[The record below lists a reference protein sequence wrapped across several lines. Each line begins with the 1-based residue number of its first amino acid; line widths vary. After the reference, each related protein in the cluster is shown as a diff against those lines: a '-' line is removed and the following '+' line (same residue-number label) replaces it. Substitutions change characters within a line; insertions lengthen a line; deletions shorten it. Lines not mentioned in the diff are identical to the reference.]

1 MRFKNQSTIHSMNQI
16 SKPALRTRAISAGY
30 LRAFEAVAKHLNFRV
45 ASEELALTQSAVS
58 RQIQSLEEEV
68 GVPLFL
74 RHTRSVE
81 ITPAGALLLRA
92 VSPSLEHLD
101 GVVRQIRRTAGRKI
115 VSVSTWASFSS
126 MWLIPRLEAFQHDH
140 PDIDIRIE
148 ASDSKVNLDTS
159 DVDLV
164 LRYAAPD
171 SVPPEATRLFGEQLV
186 VVASPWL
193 LKSSRSIKTGADLAD
208 FTLIEADHQPRFRHN
223 ALLAWQRWL
232 EAQDLPDLEP
242 KRWIYLNYAHQIVQ
256 AALTG
261 QGIALCRL
269 PFVADHLASKDLV
282 ELLPSARLDSPL
294 AYWLVVAQRSTQRP
308 EVVAF
313 CDWLMA
319 QAAITKEAIG
329 ETLEGDKGEKAGV
342 PSQKAKSKG

>member
-1 MRFKNQSTIHSMNQI
+1 MRFKNQSTIHGMNQ
-16 SKPALRTRAISAGY
+16 STKPALRTRAISVGY

-115 VSVSTWASFSS
+115 VSVSTWASFST
-126 MWLIPRLEAFQHDH
+126 MWLIPRLEAFQRDY

-148 ASDSKVNLDTS
+148 ASDSKVNLETS

-164 LRYAAPD
+164 LRYAAPE
-171 SVPPEATRLFGEQLV
+171 SVPPQATRLFGEQLV

-193 LKSSRSIKTGADLAD
+193 LKSSKTIKTGADLAD
-208 FTLIEADHQPRFRHN
+208 FTLIEADHDPRFRHIEW
-223 ALLAWQRWL
+223 LAWQRWL
-232 EAQDLPDLEP
+232 DKQQLSQLEP
-242 KRWIYLNYAHQIVQ
+242 KRWLYLNYSHQIVQ
-256 AALTG
+256 AALSG
-261 QGIALCRL
+261 QGIALCRMPL
-269 PFVADHLASKDLV
+269 IADHLASKNLV

-294 AYWLVVAQRSTQRP
+294 AYWLIVAKRSTQRP
-308 EVVAF
+308 EIVAF
-313 CDWLMA
+313 CDWLIA
-319 QAAITKEAIG
+319 QAAVTRATIG
-329 ETLEGDKGEKAGV
+329 EE
-342 PSQKAKSKG
+342 PIRRAKSKG

>member
-1 MRFKNQSTIHSMNQI
+1 M
-16 SKPALRTRAISAGY
+16 
-30 LRAFEAVAKHLNFRV
+30 AKHLNFRL

-68 GVPLFL
+68 GVPMFL

-148 ASDSKVNLDTS
+148 ASDSKVNLDSS

-164 LRYAAPD
+164 LRYAPPD
-171 SVPPEATRLFGEQLV
+171 SVPPEATRLFGEKLV

-193 LKSSRSIKTGADLAD
+193 LKSSKAIKTGADLTD

-269 PFVADHLASKDLV
+269 PFVANHLASKDLV

-294 AYWLVVAQRSTQRP
+294 AYWLVVAQRSSQRP

-319 QAAITKEAIG
+319 QAAITKEATG
-329 ETLEGDKGEKAGV
+329 ETPGSET
-342 PSQKAKSKG
+342 

>member
-1 MRFKNQSTIHSMNQI
+1 MRFKNQSTIQCMNQ
-16 SKPALRTRAISAGY
+16 STKPALRTRAISAGY

-164 LRYAAPD
+164 LRYAPPD
-171 SVPPEATRLFGEQLV
+171 SVPTEATRLFGEKLV

-269 PFVADHLASKDLV
+269 PFVADHLTNKDLV

-294 AYWLVVAQRSTQRP
+294 AYWLVVAQRSNQRP

-319 QAAITKEAIG
+319 QAAVTRAAIG
-329 ETLEGDKGEKAGV
+329 EE